1 MAIRHELQPQES
13 SMTTTAAITPLPPSF
28 NSKQINLAPDGA
40 TVMVA
45 SLKLTAGNWIVYG
58 KFQVVNENFVIANTY
73 CRLTSSLNISQGN
86 TAPSAQV
93 GSPIDYSELNVT
105 AVPDQPTDLNVSLMG
120 PCVVGAGGGYAI
132 ITARPLALPAPTAI
146 AIQLVA
152 IKVDN
157 FVS

>member
-1 MAIRHELQPQES
+1 
-13 SMTTTAAITPLPPSF
+13 
-28 NSKQINLAPDGA
+28 
-40 TVMVA
+40 MVA